1 MELNQWPTVYETV
14 ALPLSY
20 TGNFKYWIFHID
32 LVLWLKE
39 FMSKIDPE
47 LKKKL
52 LKESQSP
59 FKGLRRILW
68 IAFSGSAFLGLLIM
82 LSRIASGTE
91 LQLNNLLIQ
100 LGACLIFPTLL
111 IIDRNED

>member
-1 MELNQWPTVYETV
+1 
-14 ALPLSY
+14 
-20 TGNFKYWIFHID
+20 
-32 LVLWLKE
+32 
-39 FMSKIDPE
+39 MSKIYPE

-82 LSRIASGTE
+82 LSKIATGSE
-91 LQLNNLLIQ
+91 IQPNNILIQ
-100 LGACLIFPTLL
+100 LGACILFPSLL
-111 IIDRNED
+111 FFDKNKEK